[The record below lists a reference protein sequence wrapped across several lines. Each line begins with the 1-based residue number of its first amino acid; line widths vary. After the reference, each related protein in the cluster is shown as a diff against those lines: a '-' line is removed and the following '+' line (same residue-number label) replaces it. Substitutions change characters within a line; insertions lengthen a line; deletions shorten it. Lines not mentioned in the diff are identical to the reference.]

1 MRYQNPIVNPIA
13 HYWEESIALGG
24 YSNYWKSVGQSARYL
39 VAEYFTANMIL
50 LVGLVARI
58 LTLRPL
64 TAAISAVYHR
74 HGLKW
79 TLKRAIDIVGSSVG
93 LILATPIFLIV
104 PILIRL
110 DSPGPVFYRQE
121 RVGNNRRRRDRRAAA
136 MPIAEDRRKSD
147 RRQVEGFGRPFH
159 IIKFR
164 TMFVDAEKRTG
175 PVWATKNDPRVTR
188 VGAFLRATRI
198 DEIPQLFNVLIGD
211 MSLVGPRPER
221 AYFIKKLRTSIHGY
235 ERRLMVKPGV
245 TGLAQVEH
253 KYDESEDDV
262 RTKVKYDLAYIH
274 NFGLLH
280 DIKIMFKTVFVVL
293 AARGI

>member
-24 YSNYWKSVGQSARYL
+24 YSNYWKSVGQSIRYL
-39 VAEYFTANMIL
+39 FAEYITANLIL
-50 LVGLVARI
+50 LISMAARV

-64 TAAISAVYHR
+64 AAAISDVYHR

-79 TLKRAIDIVGSSVG
+79 ALKRTIDIVGSAVG
-93 LILATPIFLIV
+93 LVFATPVFLVI
-104 PILIRL
+104 PILIKL

-136 MPIAEDRRKSD
+136 MPIDRERRQNDRRK
-147 RRQVEGFGRPFH
+147 VEGFGRPFH
-159 IIKFR
+159 IVKFR

-221 AYFIKKLRTSIHGY
+221 AYFIKKLKASIDGY

-262 RTKVKYDLAYIH
+262 RTKVKYDLAYIS

-280 DIKIMFKTVFVVL
+280 DLKIMFKTIFVVL
-293 AARGI
+293 AAKGI